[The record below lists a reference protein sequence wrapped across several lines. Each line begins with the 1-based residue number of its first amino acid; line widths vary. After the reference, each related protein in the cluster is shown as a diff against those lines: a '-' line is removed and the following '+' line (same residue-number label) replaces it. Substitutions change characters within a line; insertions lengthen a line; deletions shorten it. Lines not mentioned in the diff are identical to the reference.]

1 MNKSIMLLSI
11 GLMAFL
17 NASAAQAQMFKGKVI
32 TMIINYGAGGNADTE
47 GRIFERHLGKHLE
60 GKPGIIVQN
69 VPGAGGLTAV
79 NQMGM
84 GIGVRDP
91 NLTLGF
97 FTFNP
102 IAVLIEDPGLR
113 VKVETFP
120 LVAGLGAYYVAY
132 GRKDSLP
139 GERRPQDIARAK
151 DINAAG
157 YARNSSHDI
166 RLRLMFEIMGT
177 GHKVVT
183 GFQSI
188 SAVNVA
194 IEQNEINFMV
204 STTPGY
210 ETQAYPN
217 LIQRGIA
224 MPFWQLSALTPE
236 GKLVGSEKLTSQ
248 GIKFFEEVYE
258 QAHGKKPSGP
268 KYQALKVTDN
278 LSAQLARIVAMPP
291 NASREAVEEIR
302 RAFHALQSDK
312 DFLDEYVRVIKMEP
326 VMISGADAQKSLND
340 SLKTAVSAVKSILRE
355 AGGMNE

>member
-1 MNKSIMLLSI
+1 MRKSLTLLSI
-11 GLMAFL
+11 GLTAVL
-17 NASAAQAQMFKGKVI
+17 CASSAQAQFFKGKVI

-47 GRIFERHLGKHLE
+47 GRIFERHLGKHIE
-60 GKPGIIVQN
+60 GKPSIIVQN

-79 NQMGM
+79 NQMGL
-84 GIGVRDP
+84 GIGIREP
-91 NLTLGF
+91 NLTIGF

-102 IAVLIEDPGLR
+102 IAVLIDDPGLR
-113 VKVETFP
+113 VKVDTFP
-120 LVAGLGAYYVAY
+120 MVAGLGAYYVAY
-132 GRKDSLP
+132 GRKDAVP

-188 SAVNVA
+188 NAVNVA

-217 LIQRGIA
+217 LIQKGIA
-224 MPFWQLSALTPE
+224 MPFWQLSAITPE

-248 GIKFFEEVYE
+248 GIKFFEEVY
-258 QAHGKKPSGP
+258 QDAHGKLPSGP

-278 LSAQLARIVAMPP
+278 MSAQLARIVAMPP
-291 NASREAVEEIR
+291 GASREAVEEMR
-302 RAFHALQSDK
+302 RAFVSIQGDK
-312 DFLDEYVRVIKMEP
+312 DFLDEYQRLIKMDP
-326 VMISGADAQKSLND
+326 VMISGVDAQKSLSD
-340 SLKTAVSAVKSILRE
+340 SLKVAISDVKGILRDA
-355 AGGMNE
+355 AGLNE